1 MAKGGAKTTSEK
13 GGRNVDGT
21 FAKGH
26 KPKVTENYGRPK
38 EPFSFR
44 ERAKIM
50 AQKDP
55 SLVKGVIDAL
65 VEIASDSS
73 NPKCTD
79 AADKL
84 IKLIGNYD
92 PSESKTE
99 LSGKVEGSPFANLSS
114 EEVENLLKKYDKR

>member
-1 MAKGGAKTTSEK
+1 MAEGGTETTSNK
-13 GGRNVDGT
+13 VGRKSDGT
-21 FAKGH
+21 FSEGNSFGKNPG
-26 KPKVTENYGRPK
+26 GRPK

-55 SLVKGVIDAL
+55 SLVKGVIDNL
-65 VEIASDSS
+65 IKIASDPDH
-73 NPKCTD
+73 PKCTD

-99 LSGKVEGSPFANLSS
+99 LSGKVEGAPFSNLSQK
-114 EEVENLLKKYDKR
+114 EVEALLKKYDKR

>member
-1 MAKGGAKTTSEK
+1 MAKGGAKTTSAK
-13 GGRNVDGT
+13 GGRNADGT
-21 FAKGH
+21 FAKGN

-55 SLVKGVIDAL
+55 SLVKGVIDTL
-65 VEIASDSS
+65 VKIASDSS
-73 NPKCTD
+73 NPKCID

>member
-13 GGRNVDGT
+13 GGRNADGT
-21 FAKGH
+21 FAKGN

-55 SLVKGVIDAL
+55 SLVKGVIDSL
-65 VEIASDSS
+65 VKIASDPD
-73 NPKCTD
+73 NPKCID

-114 EEVENLLKKYDKR
+114 EEVEDLLKKYDKR

>member
-1 MAKGGAKTTSEK
+1 MAKGGAETTPEK
-13 GGRNVDGT
+13 GGRKADGT
-21 FAKGH
+21 FAKGN
-26 KPKVTENYGRPK
+26 KPKITENYGRPT

-50 AQKDP
+50 ARKDP
-55 SLVKGVIDAL
+55 TLVKGVIDNL
-65 VEIASDSS
+65 IKIASDPDH
-73 NPKCTD
+73 PKCTD

-99 LSGKVEGSPFANLSS
+99 LSGKVEGSPFANLSAK
-114 EEVENLLKKYDKR
+114 EVEGLLKKYDKR

>member
-1 MAKGGAKTTSEK
+1 MAKGGTETTSEK
-13 GGRNVDGT
+13 GGRKADGT
-21 FAKGH
+21 FAKGN
-26 KPKVTENYGRPK
+26 KPKITENYGRPK

-55 SLVKGVIDAL
+55 SLVQGVINNL
-65 VEIASDSS
+65 IKIASDPDH
-73 NPKCTD
+73 PKCTD

-99 LSGKVEGSPFANLSS
+99 LSGKVEGSPFSNLSQK
-114 EEVENLLKKYDKR
+114 EVEALLKKYDKR

>member
-1 MAKGGAKTTSEK
+1 MAKGGTETTSEK
-13 GGRNVDGT
+13 GGRKADGT
-21 FAKGH
+21 FAKGN

-55 SLVKGVIDAL
+55 SLVKGVIDNL
-65 VEIASDSS
+65 IKIASDPDH
-73 NPKCTD
+73 PKCTD

-99 LSGKVEGSPFANLSS
+99 LSGKVEGAPFSNLSQK
-114 EEVENLLKKYDKR
+114 EVEALLKKYDKR

>member
-13 GGRNVDGT
+13 GGRKVDGT

-26 KPKVTENYGRPK
+26 KPKITENYGRPK

-55 SLVKGVIDAL
+55 SLVKGVIENL
-65 VEIASDSS
+65 IKIASDPDH
-73 NPKCTD
+73 PKCTD

-92 PSESKTE
+92 PSETKTE
-99 LSGKVEGSPFANLSS
+99 LSGKVEGNPFINLTAK
-114 EEVENLLKKYDKR
+114 EVESLLKKYDKR